1 MNLWRSAE
9 CPSEAAY
16 RLYCI
21 EKEFPKEMTQSA
33 SRTTSSDSAK
43 NYWSKIIRYAM
54 DEKH

>member
-43 NYWSKIIRYAM
+43 NYWSKIIRYVM